1 MRIRVFMMP
10 LFILDKN
17 KGKQKKNNTKK
28 EKVKRRKEILQIL
41 LF

>member
-1 MRIRVFMMP
+1 MTTKKREELSSFMRIRVFMMP

-28 EKVKRRKEILQIL
+28 
-41 LF
+41 